1 MCEGVITYRSG
12 RVGLRDDQV
21 ITGILE
27 VEGGGW
33 YSGCSGGGMG
43 CGQFV
48 VVNMAYSA

>member
-27 VEGGGW
+27 VEGGGGTQGVLVVGW
-33 YSGCSGGGMG
+33 D
-43 CGQFV
+43 
-48 VVNMAYSA
+48 VVNLLL